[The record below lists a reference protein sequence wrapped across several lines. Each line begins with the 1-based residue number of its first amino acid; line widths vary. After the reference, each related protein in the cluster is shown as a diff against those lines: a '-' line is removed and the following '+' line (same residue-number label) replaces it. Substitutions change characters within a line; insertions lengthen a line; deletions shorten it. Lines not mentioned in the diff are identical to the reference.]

1 MDICVYL
8 FQYIS
13 FRDIVSIVRLKIII
27 KIDNL
32 LFIYIRIYFYNVIRF
47 NVE

>member
-8 FQYIS
+8 FSRYRIYCM
-13 FRDIVSIVRLKIII
+13 KIII